1 MINADT
7 KLQRVNADFSL
18 WCKNFIK
25 IMNNENC
32 EVVFDL
38 LPEQRELVDGL
49 LKDKHHIV
57 LKSRQLGI
65 TTIVSLFYLWKAI
78 TIPKTTYLI
87 ASYNEDSTKGI
98 GEKLKQMLYSMPD
111 KYKPKILRDNEF
123 ELKFDNLS
131 RIVFKVAGNKDIAR
145 GLTLEGVLLSEFGMY
160 DKEVQENAIASTDPC
175 LSKNK
180 TSTFVVESTAK
191 QGTTDYFYK
200 LFMNSYRSRSKFKY
214 YFFPWFCES
223 SKKNYK
229 NEIDI
234 AEQWYRDSNHGRMLR
249 SEDIDPYFIPLF
261 QKKFTTVRQIV
272 WYMWKQQDMS
282 QEKMYAEYPSFPEE
296 AFSTSLKGLVFPM
309 DKINDRYL
317 YLPESLH
324 YDEIT
329 SLPEILQQYYNKNLF
344 IYKNLQRGMKYHI
357 GVDIASGTGLD
368 YSTCA
373 IFSNDGEM
381 VAEFYSNIIPLY
393 RFGEIA
399 YQLGKYF
406 NYAQMLIERNY
417 DAGQFA
423 YKMRHEFGYINVVR
437 TKKFTEKGKTF
448 VYGFDTTASS
458 KVQLIELFKNAF
470 ISGDILINS
479 SKLLDEM
486 KSYVITDKGKM
497 TGKSINDDMVI
508 ASALAVY
515 SLTNNSIIRR

>member
-1 MINADT
+1 MRIET
-7 KLQRVNADFSL
+7 KLQMINSDFFL

-25 IMNNENC
+25 IMNNENQ
-32 EVVFDL
+32 EVIFKP
-38 LPEQRELVDGL
+38 LPEQQELIDGMESN
-49 LKDKHHIV
+49 KHIIV
-57 LKSRQLGI
+57 VKSRQLGI
-65 TTIVSLFYLWKAI
+65 TVVVSLYYLWKAI

-98 GEKLKQMLYSMPD
+98 GEKLKQMLYSIPD
-111 KYKPKILRDNEF
+111 KYRPKLQRDNEF
-123 ELKFDNLS
+123 ELKFQNQS

-160 DKEVQENAIASTDPC
+160 DAEVQENAIASTDPC
-175 LSKNK
+175 LSKNH

-200 LFMNSYRSRSKFKY
+200 LFMNSYRDRSKFKY
-214 YFFPWFCES
+214 YFFPWYCES

-234 AEQWYRDSNHGRMLR
+234 AEQWYRDNNHGRMLA
-249 SEDIDPYFIPLF
+249 SADIEPYFIPLYE
-261 QKKFTTVRQIV
+261 KKLVTLKQIV
-272 WYMWKQQDMS
+272 WYLWKQQDMS
-282 QEKMYAEYPSFPEE
+282 QEKMFSEYPSFPEE
-296 AFSTSLKGLVFPM
+296 AFSTSLKGLVFPI
-309 DKINDRYL
+309 DKINDRYMYIPNPL
-317 YLPESLH
+317 TYNEISPLPEVLK
-324 YDEIT
+324 
-329 SLPEILQQYYNKNLF
+329 QYFNKNLF
-344 IYKNLQRGMKYHI
+344 VYKDLQRNMKYHM

-381 VAEFYSNIIPLY
+381 VAEFYSNKIPLY
-393 RFGEIA
+393 KFAEIA
-399 YQLGKYF
+399 YQLGRYF

-437 TKKFTEKGKTF
+437 TKKYTDKGRSF
-448 VYGFDTTASS
+448 VYGFDTTATS

-470 ISGDILINS
+470 INGDILINS
-479 SKLLDEM
+479 RKLLDEM
-486 KSYVITDKGKM
+486 KSYVMTNKGKM
-497 TGKSINDDMVI
+497 TGKASNDDMII

>member
-1 MINADT
+1 MKVET
-7 KLQRVNADFSL
+7 KLQLINSDFIL

-25 IMNNENC
+25 IMNNENE
-32 EVVFDL
+32 EVIFIP
-38 LPEQRELVDGL
+38 LPEQKELIDGL
-49 LKDKHHIV
+49 TSNKHIIV

-65 TTIVSLFYLWKAI
+65 TTVVSLFYLWKAI

-98 GEKLKQMLYSMPD
+98 AEKLKQMLYSMPD
-111 KYKPKILRDNEF
+111 KYRPKLKRDNEF
-123 ELKFDNLS
+123 ELKFENQS

-160 DKEVQENAIASTDPC
+160 DAECQENAISSTDPC
-175 LSKNK
+175 LSKNN

-200 LFMNSYRSRSKFKY
+200 LFMNSFRNRSKFQY
-214 YFFPWFCES
+214 YFFPWYCDS

-234 AEQWYRDSNHGRMLR
+234 AVQWYKDNNHSRMLA
-249 SEDIDPYFIPLF
+249 SADIDPYFIPF
-261 QKKFTTVRQIV
+261 YEKKLVTLKQIV
-272 WYMWKQQDMS
+272 WYLWKRQDMS
-282 QEKMYAEYPSFPEE
+282 QEKMFSEYPSLPEE
-296 AFSTSLKGLVFPM
+296 AFSTSLKGLVFPI
-309 DKINDRYL
+309 DKINDRYIYIPDPL
-317 YLPESLH
+317 TYNEVTPLPNELKPYFS
-324 YDEIT
+324 
-329 SLPEILQQYYNKNLF
+329 KNLF
-344 IYKNLQRGMKYHI
+344 IYKDIQRNMKYHM

-381 VAEFYSNIIPLY
+381 VAEFYSNKIPLY
-393 RFGEIA
+393 KFAEIA

-417 DAGQFA
+417 DAGTFA

-437 TKKFTEKGKTF
+437 TKKFTDKGKTF
-448 VYGFDTTASS
+448 VYGFDTTPTS

-470 ISGDILINS
+470 INGDILINS
-479 SKLLDEM
+479 RKLLDEM
-486 KSYVITDKGKM
+486 KSYVMTDKGKM
-497 TGKSINDDMVI
+497 TGKSNNDDMVI
-508 ASALAVY
+508 AAALAVY
-515 SLTNNSIIRR
+515 SLTNNSVIRR